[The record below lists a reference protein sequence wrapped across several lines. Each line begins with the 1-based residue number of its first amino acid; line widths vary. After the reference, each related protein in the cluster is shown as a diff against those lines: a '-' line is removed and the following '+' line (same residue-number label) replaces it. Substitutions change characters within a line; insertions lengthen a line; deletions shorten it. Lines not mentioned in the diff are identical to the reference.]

1 MAAILYLIAYIWALA
16 TSGEPWKTLLW
27 MGVSLASYVLNLKQ
41 KDFNI
46 SGSLQ

>member
-1 MAAILYLIAYIWALA
+1 LPRPFVNRAGRL
-16 TSGEPWKTLLW
+16 
-27 MGVSLASYVLNLKQ
+27 LASYVLNLKQ